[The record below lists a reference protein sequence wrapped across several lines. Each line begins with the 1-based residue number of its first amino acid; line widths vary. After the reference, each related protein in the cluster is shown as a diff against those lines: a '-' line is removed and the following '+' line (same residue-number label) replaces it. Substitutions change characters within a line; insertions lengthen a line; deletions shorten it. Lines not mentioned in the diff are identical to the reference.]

1 MKTIRIL
8 SIFAL
13 VVSLISTVSASD
25 RISLRAIGMGRTA
38 VAATRGTDAI
48 GINPANIAIPDIG
61 HFNLSLVQSSFRIST
76 ELFTYDIYQK
86 YFTGRDSIG
95 TDGKTERVPYLLT
108 EQDKANIRNQLPDN
122 PVTSVSVES
131 MIAGVSFETALLGG
145 IGFAVIEH
153 TGVNFAFS
161 RDFFDMV
168 YLQGLPSNAKYVFD
182 GTSFNAWWY
191 REYNVSY
198 GRKLPVQISFL
209 NDLYVGAAVKFI
221 RGYGVFQTTKNSTS
235 IENKTALSDTGINSI
250 IGNFDF
256 LARRSG
262 VDFFNNDNDSSKKSF
277 TPLPDPVGHGTGFD
291 LGISAEFING
301 LRVGLSVTDIGKI
314 TWDRNVMETFG
325 GGQITFSGY
334 TKEIEDSA
342 KNVIKGKNRQGESF
356 STSLPT
362 VLRIGATAESE
373 KLPFLKFLPGHLLLA
388 AEYAQGFNESLG
400 NTTKP
405 RLSLGAEYRIIPF
418 LPLRTGLL
426 LGGGDKLRWAFGFG
440 LDFRYFSLDFATD
453 NFGIFF
459 SPKSFQVVSVSLG
472 MKVRV

>member
-13 VVSLISTVSASD
+13 TVSLISTVSAGD
-25 RISLRAIGMGRTA
+25 RISLRALGMGRTA

-86 YFTGRDSIG
+86 YFTGVDTGG
-95 TDGKTERVPYLLT
+95 TKRAPYPLT
-108 EQDKANIRNQLPDN
+108 QQDKDAIRGQMPETPLTKIN
-122 PVTSVSVES
+122 VES

-153 TGVNFAFS
+153 AGVDFAFS

-182 GTSFNAWWY
+182 GTSFTAWWY

-198 GRKLPVQISFL
+198 GRKLPVKISFL

-221 RGYGVFQTTKNSTS
+221 RGYGIFQTTKNSSS
-235 IENKTALSDTGINSI
+235 IENKIALTDTGKNSI

-291 LGISAEFING
+291 LGISAEFIDG

-325 GGQITFSGY
+325 GGQITYSGY
-334 TKEIEDSA
+334 TKEIVDSV
-342 KNVIKGKNRQGESF
+342 KNVLKGKNRQGESF

-362 VLRIGATAESE
+362 VLRIGATAQSE
-373 KLPFLKFLPGHLLLA
+373 KLPFLKFLPGRLLLA

-440 LDFRYFSLDFATD
+440 LDFRYVSLDFASD
-453 NFGIFF
+453 NFGILF
-459 SPKSFQVVSVSLG
+459 SPNSFNVVSFGLG
-472 MKVRV
+472 LKVRV